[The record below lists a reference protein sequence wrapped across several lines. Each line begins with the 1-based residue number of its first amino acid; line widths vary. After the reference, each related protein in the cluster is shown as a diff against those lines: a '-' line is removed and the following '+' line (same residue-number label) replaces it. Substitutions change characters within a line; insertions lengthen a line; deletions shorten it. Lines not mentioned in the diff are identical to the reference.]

1 MKVDLFN
8 YTIERLKGVG
18 VSIDDMAELVMEV
31 QKKYYDDI
39 TIEECR
45 HHVLSVLKKREVQH
59 TIITGL
65 ELDRLAK
72 EGLIEEPLLSILR
85 RDEPLYGVDEIL
97 ALGITNV
104 YGTIGLTNFGY
115 LDKVKPG
122 VIAELNNKKR
132 EGVNTFADDLVAAV
146 VAAACSRLAHSKR
159 SDFTEEDE

>member
-8 YTIERLKGVG
+8 YTIERLKEIG

-59 TIITGL
+59 TVITGL

-72 EGLIEEPLLSILR
+72 EGVVEEPLLSILR

-132 EGVNTFADDLVAAV
+132 EGVHTFADDLVAAI

>member
-1 MKVDLFN
+1 MKGVDLFN
-8 YTIERLKGVG
+8 YTIQRLKDFG

-31 QKKYYDDI
+31 QSKYFDDLSLD
-39 TIEECR
+39 ECR

-65 ELDRLAK
+65 ELDRLAT
-72 EGLIEEPLLSILR
+72 EGVIDEPLLSILR

-122 VIAELNNKKR
+122 VIGMLNNKKGER
-132 EGVNTFADDLVAAV
+132 VNTFADDLVAAV
-146 VAAACSRLAHSKR
+146 VAAACSRLAHSKKG
-159 SDFTEEDE
+159 DFAEE

>member
-1 MKVDLFN
+1 MKVDMFN
-8 YTIERLKGVG
+8 YTIQRLAEIG
-18 VSIDDMAELVMEV
+18 VSIDDMAQLVMDV

-39 TIEECR
+39 SIEECR

-65 ELDRLAK
+65 ELDRLAA
-72 EGLIEEPLLSILR
+72 EGLIQEPLLSILR

-115 LDKVKPG
+115 LDKTKPG
-122 VIAELNNKKR
+122 VIGELNNKKR
-132 EGVNTFADDLVAAV
+132 EGVQTFADDLVAAI
-146 VAAACSRLAHSKR
+146 VAAACSRLAHSKKG
-159 SDFTEEDE
+159 DFSEE

>member
-1 MKVDLFN
+1 MKGVDLFN
-8 YTIERLKGVG
+8 YTIQRLKEFG
-18 VSIDDMAELVMEV
+18 VSIDDMAQLVMEV
-31 QKKYYDDI
+31 QSKYFDDLSLD
-39 TIEECR
+39 ECR

-65 ELDRLAK
+65 ELDRLAT
-72 EGLIEEPLLSILR
+72 EGVIDEPLLSILR

-122 VIAELNNKKR
+122 VIGMLNNKKGER
-132 EGVNTFADDLVAAV
+132 VNTFADDLVAAV
-146 VAAACSRLAHSKR
+146 VAAACSRLAHSKKG
-159 SDFTEEDE
+159 DFTEE

>member
-1 MKVDLFN
+1 VKGVDLFN
-8 YTIERLKGVG
+8 YTIQRLKDFG

-31 QKKYYDDI
+31 QSKYFDDLSLD
-39 TIEECR
+39 ECR

-65 ELDRLAK
+65 ELDRLAT
-72 EGLIEEPLLSILR
+72 EGVIDEPLLSILR

-122 VIAELNNKKR
+122 VIGMLNNKKGER
-132 EGVNTFADDLVAAV
+132 VNTFADDLVAAV
-146 VAAACSRLAHSKR
+146 VAAACSRLAHSKKG
-159 SDFTEEDE
+159 DFTEE

>member
-1 MKVDLFN
+1 MKVDMFN
-8 YTIERLKGVG
+8 YTIQRLKDIG
-18 VSIDDMAELVMEV
+18 VSIDDMAELVHQV
-31 QKKYYDDI
+31 QSKYFDDI

-115 LDKVKPG
+115 LDKVKLG
-122 VIAELNNKKR
+122 VIGELNNKKR

-146 VAAACSRLAHSKR
+146 VAAACSRLAHSKKG
-159 SDFTEEDE
+159 DFSEE

>member
-1 MKVDLFN
+1 VKGVDLFN
-8 YTIERLKGVG
+8 YTIQRLKEFG
-18 VSIDDMAELVMEV
+18 VSIDDMAQLVMEV
-31 QKKYYDDI
+31 QSKYFDDLSLD
-39 TIEECR
+39 ECR

-65 ELDRLAK
+65 ELDRLAT
-72 EGLIEEPLLSILR
+72 EGVIDEPLLSILR

-122 VIAELNNKKR
+122 VIGMLNNKKGER
-132 EGVNTFADDLVAAV
+132 VNTFADDLVAAV
-146 VAAACSRLAHSKR
+146 VAAACSRLAHSKKG
-159 SDFTEEDE
+159 DFTEE

>member
-1 MKVDLFN
+1 MKGVDLFN
-8 YTIERLKGVG
+8 YTIQRLKEFG

-31 QKKYYDDI
+31 QSKYFDDLSLD
-39 TIEECR
+39 ECR

-65 ELDRLAK
+65 ELDRLAT
-72 EGLIEEPLLSILR
+72 EGVIDEPLLSILR

-122 VIAELNNKKR
+122 VIGMLNNKKGER
-132 EGVNTFADDLVAAV
+132 VNTFADDLVAAV
-146 VAAACSRLAHSKR
+146 VAAACSRLAHSKKG
-159 SDFTEEDE
+159 DFTEE